1 MINAELKRS
10 TATVLQGKQKSLE
23 KKYGTTAFM
32 YTEYPHK
39 RFWSKDN
46 NPHTLSL
53 NESLLYV
60 HIPYCQQLCYFC
72 TCHMSITND
81 YSKITHYLE
90 YLYKEI
96 KLIPLLE
103 PNIKEIHLGGGSP
116 TDLKEQDFAELT
128 RRLGTLTNI
137 DTLDEFSIEIDPRR
151 VGQKMMHFYADQ
163 GISRIS
169 FGVQDFDPDVQKAV
183 NRLQPAYLIEDLLT
197 KDIRSRFKNGVNFD
211 IICGLPKQTITT
223 MAMTCREI
231 IRLAP
236 DRICLNYLHYSP
248 EMAKHQKLMG
258 ELPDFAKRKE
268 LFGIA
273 LEILTSGGYVRT
285 GYDHFA
291 LPTDANAKAT
301 LNGKAG
307 WNSLG
312 TTPGRVKDVIGIGVS
327 SISFIENRYFQNYYE
342 LKDYEKSLDEG
353 KFPIYR
359 GHQLNEDEK
368 LRLEI
373 IQNLRSFFVADIKH
387 EHYFKHELETLKE
400 FQSDG
405 LVVISGTRVV
415 IVEPEYANLV
425 CRVFDKFYKGES
437 LTPDLGE
444 RDVERN
450 AVQAIS

>member
-1 MINAELKRS
+1 M
-10 TATVLQGKQKSLE
+10 LQGKQKTLE

-46 NPHTLSL
+46 NPHTLSS

-72 TCHMSITND
+72 TCHMSITHD

-103 PNIKEIHLGGGSP
+103 PKIREIHLGGGSP
-116 TDLKEQDFAELT
+116 TDLKKEEFSELVS
-128 RRLGTLTNI
+128 RLGTLTNI
-137 DTLDEFSIEIDPRR
+137 ETLDEFSLEIDPRR
-151 VGQKMMHFYADQ
+151 VGQDMMYFYADQ
-163 GISRIS
+163 GINRIS
-169 FGVQDFDPDVQKAV
+169 FGVQDFDPDVQKSV
-183 NRLQPAYLIEDLLT
+183 NRLQPAYLIEDLIIPE
-197 KDIRSRFKNGVNFD
+197 IRQRFKNGVNFD
-211 IICGLPKQTITT
+211 IICGLPKQTTET
-223 MAMTCREI
+223 MATTCVEVV
-231 IRLAP
+231 RLRP

-258 ELPDFAKRKE
+258 DLPDFTERKA
-268 LFGIA
+268 LFAEA
-273 LEILTSGGYVRT
+273 LEVLTTCGYIRT

-291 LPTDANAKAT
+291 LPTDANAKAM

-312 TTPGRVKDVIGIGVS
+312 TTPGRVQDVIGIGVS
-327 SISFIENRYFQNYYE
+327 SISSINNRYFQNFYE
-342 LKDYEKSLDEG
+342 LKDYEEALDEG
-353 KFPIYR
+353 RFPIYR
-359 GHQLNEDEK
+359 GHTLTKDEI
-368 LRLEI
+368 LRREI

-387 EHYFKHELETLKE
+387 EDYFKDELETLKE
-400 FQSDG
+400 FQADG
-405 LVVISGTRVV
+405 LVVVSGTRVA

-425 CRVFDKFYKGES
+425 CRVFDHFYETWFFDQIRKYS
-437 LTPDLGE
+437 YITMY
-444 RDVERN
+444 V
-450 AVQAIS
+450 